1 MRRLLIVG
9 CGDIGLRLARTM
21 RGRRRIYALSRSEQ
35 HHPLLRALGVVP
47 IVADLD
53 HPETLERLAGLA
65 QDVVH
70 LAPPPGT
77 GSRDTR
83 TANLIRALAKGG
95 SIPQRLVYL
104 STSGVYGD
112 CAGAVVAESRPT
124 TPMSARATRRVDA
137 ERMLRR
143 WGSESG
149 TLVTVLRVPGIY
161 ASERLPMARL
171 KAGTPT
177 LVANQDPYTNHI
189 HADDLARIVIA
200 ALNRGKSGRAY
211 NASDD
216 SSMKMG
222 DYFDLVADSFGLPHP
237 PRVTLE
243 SAQLRIPE
251 KMLSFM
257 RESRRLANQRLK
269 RELRVQLRFPS
280 VREGVA
286 AAQSD
291 TQLVV

>member
-1 MRRLLIVG
+1 
-9 CGDIGLRLARTM
+9 M
-21 RGRRRIYALSRSEQ
+21 RGRWRIYALSRSEQ

-65 QDVVH
+65 HDVVH

-104 STSGVYGD
+104 STSGIYGD
-112 CAGAVVAESRPT
+112 CGGAVVAESRPA
-124 TPMSARATRRVDA
+124 TPMSARAARRVDA
-137 ERMLRR
+137 ERILRR
-143 WGSESG
+143 WGSDSG

-161 ASERLPMARL
+161 ASGRLPMARL
-171 KAGTPT
+171 KAGTPA

-222 DYFDLVADSFGLPHP
+222 DYFDLVADRLGLPHP
-237 PRVTLE
+237 PRVSLE
-243 SAQLRIPE
+243 SAQQRIPE
-251 KMLSFM
+251 NMLSFM
-257 RESRRLANQRLK
+257 RESRILANQRLK

-280 VREGVA
+280 VRDGVA

-291 TQLVV
+291 IELA